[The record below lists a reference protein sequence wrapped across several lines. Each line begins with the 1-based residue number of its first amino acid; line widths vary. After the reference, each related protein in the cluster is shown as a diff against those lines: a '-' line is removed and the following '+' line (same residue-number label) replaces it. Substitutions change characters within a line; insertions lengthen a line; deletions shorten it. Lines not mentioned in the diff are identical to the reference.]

1 VKTISKKPTYEELQ
15 RRVLE
20 LEDTEVE
27 RNRALEALR
36 KSEGKLYEES
46 SHRKEAEDA
55 LKESEQLLK
64 RAQKISKIGSWY
76 YDWNNE
82 TEMWSN
88 ECFNL
93 YGIKKENYPD
103 MVVPESLSE
112 KIYAKPIE
120 IQNISNSLAK
130 KHDTYE
136 LEFNTVPINGIVKTI
151 HSYCEVE
158 RDKKGNISK
167 IFGTDQDVTER
178 IEAEKNLK
186 KSYAELSTLYQIS
199 SIINESM
206 SMESLLP
213 SVLNAVTQLE
223 IFNIEK
229 KGGIFLMND
238 GKMTLAAHLGHDK
251 EFLKLHKDIEPG
263 VCLCGLVAQSGQMII
278 SDDCLNDERHT
289 IRYSRMVDHG
299 HVIVPLKSTEGVE
312 GVLFL
317 YTKKGEIKNDRI
329 QNLFQTIGNQ
339 IGTMIRNAKLYEEI
353 RSLSLFDPLTSLA
366 NRRMMN
372 IHLNELLCSV
382 KRSNKKFYVLM
393 LDIDYFK
400 KYNDTFGHGAGDVL
414 LTQIGTLFKKTIR
427 ETDLVVRYGGEE
439 FLIIISET
447 RNDPVGMVA
456 ERIRKTVERETD
468 VTISLGISCFRK
480 GLAIKDLINEADSAL
495 YKAKKQ
501 GRNRV
506 VFFDSEAK
514 KSKDGS

>member
-1 VKTISKKPTYEELQ
+1 MSKKPTYEELQ

-20 LEDTEVE
+20 LEDAEID
-27 RNRALEALR
+27 RKRALKALR
-36 KSEGKLYEES
+36 ESEGKLYKES
-46 SHRKEAEDA
+46 SQRKGTEDA
-55 LKESEQLLK
+55 LKESERLLK

-88 ECFNL
+88 ECFKL
-93 YGIKKENYPD
+93 YGIKKDNYPD
-103 MVVPESLSE
+103 NVVPESLSE
-112 KIYAKPIE
+112 KIYAKPME
-120 IQNISNSLAK
+120 IQNLSDSLAK
-130 KHDTYE
+130 KHDIYE
-136 LEFNTVPINGIVKTI
+136 LEFNTVPINGQVKTM

-158 RDKKGNISK
+158 RDNNGNILK
-167 IFGTDQDVTER
+167 VFGTDQDVTER
-178 IEAEKNLK
+178 VKAEKNLK
-186 KSYAELSTLYQIS
+186 KSHAELSTLYEIS
-199 SIINESM
+199 SIINESI

-213 SVLNAVTQLE
+213 SVLNAITQLE

-229 KGGIFLMND
+229 KGGIFLMDD

-251 EFLKLHKDIEPG
+251 EFLKLHEDIEPG

-278 SDDCLNDERHT
+278 SDDCLNDKRHT
-289 IRYSRMVDHG
+289 IRYSSMVDHG
-299 HVIVPLKSTEGVE
+299 HVIVPLKSSEGVE
-312 GVLFL
+312 GVLYL
-317 YTKKGEIKNDRI
+317 YTKRGEIITDRI

-353 RSLSLFDPLTSLA
+353 KSLSLFDPLTGLA

-372 IHLNELLCSV
+372 IHLNELRLSV

-400 KYNDTFGHGAGDVL
+400 KYNDTFGHEAGDVL
-414 LTQIGTLFKKTIR
+414 LTKIGTLFKKTTR
-427 ETDLVVRYGGEE
+427 ESDLVVRYGGEE

-447 RNDPVGMVA
+447 RNDPVGMIA
-456 ERIRKTVERETD
+456 ERIRKTVEKETD

-495 YKAKKQ
+495 YEAKKQ
-501 GRNRV
+501 GRNRL
-506 VFFDSEAK
+506 VFFDFEAN
-514 KSKDGS
+514 KSKDGL